1 MNTLDRL
8 DNYYNGRKSSEAWM
22 MVVLFAALVGYL
34 LHTAVYPMAESY
46 KKQELSK
53 NKKLNKNIA
62 SAQRYLRSITVNGDK
77 DYKVKQKD
85 KIIAQKKMELNTL
98 REKLTKIKGA
108 VTKLSAI
115 VYNKDNWSKFLD
127 DIALQAKNNDLKVF
141 NISNKMYDQNETF
154 GKVLDIQIK
163 CQGEYNKI
171 LAFMNDLETTD
182 MVANVSSAKIE
193 VAPNNPIADIN
204 LSVWGIRP

>member
-1 MNTLDRL
+1 MSTLDSL

-22 MVVLFAALVGYL
+22 MVVLFSALVAYL
-34 LHTAVYPMAESY
+34 LHTVIYPSAQDY
-46 KKQELSK
+46 KKQQVRE

-85 KIIAQKKMELNTL
+85 KIIVQKKMQLNNL

-108 VTKLSAI
+108 VNKLSTI

-127 DIALQAKNNDLKVF
+127 NIALQAKNNELKVF
-141 NISNKMYDQNETF
+141 NISNTQYDQNGTF
-154 GKVLDIQIK
+154 GKVFDVQIK
-163 CQGEYNKI
+163 CQGKYSKI

-182 MVANVSSAKIE
+182 LVTNISSANIK

>member
-1 MNTLDRL
+1 MSTLDSL
-8 DNYYNGRKSSEAWM
+8 DNYYNGRKSSEAWI
-22 MVVLFAALVGYL
+22 MVILFAALIAYL
-34 LHTAVYPMAESY
+34 LHTLVYPSAENY
-46 KKQELSK
+46 KKQEVRK

-77 DYKVKQKD
+77 NYQVKQKD
-85 KIIAQKKMELNTL
+85 KIIAQKKKELNDY
-98 REKLTKIKGA
+98 RKKLTKIKGA
-108 VTKLSAI
+108 VTKLSAV

-127 DIALQAKNNDLKVF
+127 NIALQAKENKLKVY
-141 NISNKMYDQNETF
+141 NISNKMYDQNGTF
-154 GKVLDIQIK
+154 GKVLDVQIK
-163 CQGEYNKI
+163 CQGDYGNI

-182 MVANVSSAKIE
+182 LVTNVSSANIE

>member
-1 MNTLDRL
+1 MNTLDSL

-22 MVVLFAALVGYL
+22 MVILFAALVGYL
-34 LHTAVYPMAESY
+34 LHTVVYPMAESY

-85 KIIAQKKMELNTL
+85 KIIVQKKMELNTL

-108 VTKLSAI
+108 VTKLSTI

-154 GKVLDIQIK
+154 GKVLDVQIR

-171 LAFMNDLETTD
+171 LAFINDLETTD
-182 MVANVSSAKIE
+182 MVANVSNAKIE